1 MYNPYDPF
9 LANSI
14 AQLQASGAAA
24 AAAAAAGLSGL
35 TGISDPRLQ
44 NLSAVSPAIRPPPF
58 NNAAGATGL
67 ATGAAA
73 GGNVATGTAAAAA
86 AAALPQNH
94 PLSIQAANLAAT
106 NPAVYGALPAA

>member
-44 NLSAVSPAIRPPPF
+44 NLSAVSPALRPPPF
-58 NNAAGATGL
+58 NNTAGATGL

-73 GGNVATGTAAAAA
+73 AGNVATGTAAAA

-94 PLSIQAANLAAT
+94 PLSIQAANLAAA